1 MPHAPRVSGRS
12 GLQFCAFHKRT
23 PERGKTRCIAP
34 LFALSLAVLIGSGCS
49 GEREAYRTG
58 RYGRV
63 VTPLPPAFI
72 TGAAALLLT
81 NNPGF
86 SARVELQ
93 TDSSMGTRK
102 TSTGALLGRNG
113 KLLYAPDSDEA
124 TEPRQPGEYSFI
136 WDVAQSQGY
145 VLSEA
150 LQGYAPVN
158 SALHVTNLQTSGKT
172 TSSEKVAGHSC
183 EGVIVTAITA
193 EGSTNSFD
201 VLRAVDLSG
210 FPLRIESS
218 TNAAPFVLSLSKI
231 KFEAPSAS
239 IFSPPDGF
247 TKYPSAQ
254 TMADE
259 LAARE
264 HNLRRKSQYN
274 MDEVLMPEP
283 RRY

>member
-1 MPHAPRVSGRS
+1 MPHAPKVSSPS
-12 GLQFCAFHKRT
+12 GLQFSAVDERALRKGKR
-23 PERGKTRCIAP
+23 PRFAL
-34 LFALSLAVLIGSGCS
+34 LFGLSLAVLIASGCS
-49 GEREAYRTG
+49 KEREAYRAG

-72 TGAAALLLT
+72 TGAAGLLLT

-93 TDSSMGTRK
+93 TDSSLGTRK

-113 KLLYAPDSDEA
+113 KLLFAPDSDEA

-150 LQGYAPVN
+150 LQAYAPVN
-158 SALHVTNLQTSGKT
+158 SALHVTNLQ
-172 TSSEKVAGHSC
+172 SSPRNPASERFAGHSC
-183 EGVIVTAITA
+183 EGAIVTAITV
-193 EGSTNSFD
+193 EGSTNSFE
-201 VLRAVDLSG
+201 VLRAVDLGG
-210 FPLRIESS
+210 FPLRIENA

-231 KFEAPSAS
+231 KFETPSAAV
-239 IFSPPDGF
+239 FAPPDGF